1 MSGGQNR
8 EPGRRYPG
16 RILVRLLSRVL
27 AMDYPAPNQ
36 PLPPRLSDRPH
47 SEIGISTDLA
57 STATALARR
66 GLPVFPCAPGAK
78 HPLTRRGF
86 RDATVDLGQVQTWW
100 DRHPDANIG
109 VPTGFAS
116 GLDVV
121 DVDVHESGT
130 GFAAF
135 EQARA
140 ADLVNGWAWLV
151 RTPSGGLHAYFPR
164 LTSSEQRSWQI
175 PSKHIDFR
183 GDGGYIIAPP
193 SRITTTS
200 GKLRTYELITAAQH
214 QPEQVDAVQLR
225 SLLDPP
231 RLTPSPPGS
240 GLLGSRPGKLAEWVA
255 SQSEGGRNRGL
266 FWAACRMAEDGHAF
280 DSTSA
285 LLGEA
290 ARTSGL
296 DDREV
301 LTTIRSAYRTTN
313 RQSPASPAARPPQVA
328 ESVSL

>member
-1 MSGGQNR
+1 
-8 EPGRRYPG
+8 
-16 RILVRLLSRVL
+16 
-27 AMDYPAPNQ
+27 MDYPAPNQ
-36 PLPPRLSDRPH
+36 PLPSRHSDRPH
-47 SEIGISTDLA
+47 SEIGASTDLA
-57 STATALARR
+57 SAAAALARR

-100 DRHPDANIG
+100 GRHPDANIG

-121 DVDVHESGT
+121 DVDVHERGT
-130 GFAAF
+130 GFTAF

-164 LTSSEQRSWQI
+164 LASSEQRSWQV
-175 PSKHIDFR
+175 PSRHIDFR
-183 GDGGYIIAPP
+183 GDGGYIIVPP
-193 SRITTTS
+193 SRVTTAS
-200 GKLRTYELITAAQH
+200 GELRAYELIAAAQH
-214 QPEQVDAVQLR
+214 RAEQVDAVRLR
-225 SLLDPP
+225 SFLEPP
-231 RLTPSPPGS
+231 RPTLSQRGS
-240 GLLGSRPGKLAEWVA
+240 GLLGSRPDKLAEWVA
-255 SQSEGGRNRGL
+255 SQPEGGRNRGL

-280 DSTSA
+280 DSTST
-285 LLGEA
+285 LLGNA
-290 ARTSGL
+290 ARSSGL

-313 RQSPASPAARPPQVA
+313 PPSPPSPATPPSRGA

>member
-1 MSGGQNR
+1 
-8 EPGRRYPG
+8 
-16 RILVRLLSRVL
+16 
-27 AMDYPAPNQ
+27 MDYPTPNQ
-36 PLPPRLSDRPH
+36 PLPSRHNDRSH
-47 SEIGISTDLA
+47 SEIGESTDLPSA
-57 STATALARR
+57 AAALARW

-86 RDATVDLGQVQTWW
+86 RDATIDPGQVQAWW

-121 DVDVHESGT
+121 DVDVHDSGT

-135 EQARA
+135 ERARA
-140 ADLVNGWAWLV
+140 ANLVNGWAWLV

-183 GDGGYIIAPP
+183 GDGGYIIVPP
-193 SRITTTS
+193 SEITTAS
-200 GKLRTYELITAAQH
+200 GKLRTYELIAAAQH

-231 RLTPSPPGS
+231 RLSPSPPGS
-240 GLLGSRPGKLAEWVA
+240 GLLGSRPEKLAEWVA

-266 FWAACRMAEDGHAF
+266 FWAACRMTEDGHAF
-280 DSTSA
+280 DSTAA
-285 LLGEA
+285 LLGAA

-301 LTTIRSAYRTTN
+301 LTTIRSAYRTTS
-313 RQSPASPAARPPQVA
+313 RPSPPSPATPPHQVA